1 MDGTIHLFDRLPQ
14 VARRSSAAPGAWA
27 PPTRAVPLIGV
38 VRNTR
43 SHRNHSAI
51 PEAAD
56 GATLLVE
63 TPARREEL
71 AGILARFADRRVDYI
86 VVDGGDGTVRDVL
99 TSGAGVFGESWPPLI
114 VLPNGKTNALA
125 SDLGLPTHWSLRE
138 AVEAIHAGRMEQ
150 RRPLVVAQH
159 DDADARVYGFV
170 FGAGVFTAA
179 IGLGQDA
186 HRWGAFNSLGVI
198 VTAVWS
204 LLQAIFGGERNV
216 WRKGTPMILRDAAGR
231 DIPHSGNGRL
241 GERYLA
247 FASTLER
254 FPARLRPFGAVEGT
268 LRVTMI
274 DAASTALLVRLPLIL
289 RGYIS
294 EGLRRRGYHSF
305 GAEALQID
313 IGERFILDGEAFPP
327 GRYRLS
333 LGPKLRFVVP

>member
-14 VARRSSAAPGAWA
+14 VSRPPAAGAGAWA

-38 VRNTR
+38 IRNTR
-43 SHRNHSAI
+43 SHRNHSTI
-51 PEAAD
+51 PEATE

-71 AGILARFADRRVDYI
+71 AGALARFADRRIDYL

-125 SDLGLPTHWSLRE
+125 SDLGLPKNWSLRD
-138 AVEAIHAGRMEQ
+138 AVAAIHAGRMEQ
-150 RRPLVVAQH
+150 RRPLMVAQR
-159 DDADARVYGFV
+159 DDHDARVYGFV

-186 HRWGAFNSLGVI
+186 HRWGAFNSLGVV
-198 VTAVWS
+198 VTAAWS
-204 LLQAIFGGERNV
+204 LLQAIFGSERNV
-216 WRKGTPMILRDAAGR
+216 WRKGAPIVLRDAAGR
-231 DIPHSGNGRL
+231 EVAHSGNGGR
-241 GERYLA
+241 EQRYLV
-247 FASTLER
+247 FASTLEH

-305 GAEALQID
+305 GTEALGID

-327 GRYRLS
+327 GRYRLA
-333 LGPKLRFVVP
+333 LGPKLRFVTP